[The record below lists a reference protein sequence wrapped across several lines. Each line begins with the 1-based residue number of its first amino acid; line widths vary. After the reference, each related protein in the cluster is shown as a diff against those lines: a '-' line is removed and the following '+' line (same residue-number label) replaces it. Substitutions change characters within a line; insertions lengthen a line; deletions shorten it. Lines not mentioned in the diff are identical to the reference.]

1 MKDLNKNFLSSKT
14 SHLINGYL
22 DNSSIYPL
30 VFYFKKNIGS
40 WILILKIMEYHYENK
55 SEELNIEKLIDYVPR
70 HLASRISL
78 FNIINEAES
87 RGILIKKQS
96 NIDTRKKII
105 APSDKFIEEYEKWL
119 NEYIMH
125 KD

>member
-1 MKDLNKNFLSSKT
+1 MKDLSSNLLSSKT
-14 SHLINGYL
+14 SHLIKCYL
-22 DNSSIYPL
+22 DKSLVYPL

-40 WILILKIMEYHYENK
+40 WILMLKIMEHHYGGGG
-55 SEELNIEKLIDYVPR
+55 ELNIEKLIDYVPR

-105 APSDKFIEEYEKWL
+105 APSDKFIEQYEKWL
-119 NEYIMH
+119 NEYVMH